1 MSVFTWIIPPA
12 APPAAPPASDGTI
25 DHVATAIGRL
35 RAWARGKTG
44 IENILRSLLEE
55 SVAVE
60 EQLTLLRDNRS
71 VDTATGIVLDLLGG
85 LVGEPRSGAT
95 DDDYRRLVRARI
107 AINRSS
113 GVVENVLRVVRLV
126 LDDSTATLRAV
137 NVGGAEARIEI
148 GGAAVPLALAD
159 QIGES
164 AREAAGAGIQLQIIS
179 SAATP
184 AATLRF
190 DTPSTTFDESAVMA
204 DVH

>member
-1 MSVFTWIIPPA
+1 VSVFTWIIPASSTPDTAPA
-12 APPAAPPASDGTI
+12 ADGVI
-25 DHVATAIGRL
+25 DHVTTAIGRL

-55 SVAVE
+55 SVTVE

-85 LVGEPRSGAT
+85 LVGELRAGAT

-126 LDDSTATLRAV
+126 LDDDTATVKAV

-148 GGAAVPLALAD
+148 RGAAVPLALAD

-179 SAATP
+179 SAAAP

-190 DTPSTTFDESAVMA
+190 DTPSTTFDGPAVMV